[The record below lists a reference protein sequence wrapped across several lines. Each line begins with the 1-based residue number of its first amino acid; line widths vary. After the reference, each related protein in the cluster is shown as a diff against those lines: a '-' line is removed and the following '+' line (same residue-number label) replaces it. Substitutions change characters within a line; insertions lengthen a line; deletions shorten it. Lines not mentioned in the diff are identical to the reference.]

1 MDNIVENCRKVLS
14 EIAQELRNRSSTHMQ
29 DVIQQLPEFTHK
41 DGKWEMKGDII
52 DGKIYQMA
60 FDGSDAHAE
69 VVERLTGLT
78 FLGEAT
84 DEFDSEV
91 KCHMSGKPTKRKI
104 ILAKTY

>member
-29 DVIQQLPEFTHK
+29 DVIQQLPEFTNN
-41 DGKWEMKGDII
+41 DGKWEMKGEII

-78 FLGEAT
+78 FLGDAT
-84 DEFDSEV
+84 DEFDDEV
-91 KCHMSGKPTKRKI
+91 KCHMSGKPTKRKV